1 MGLSC
6 VQQVFTEPQ
15 VSINVPADTGLYV
28 DFAFAGS
35 AQLYRLHNA
44 QDRLRDLV
52 VRVYAPTFTSAL
64 YCSEYIMD
72 VIHADVTVG
81 GTCIMCDLKFEDMPR
96 YLVPADRTWFK
107 DMVFEVRL
115 RRDIPL

>member
-1 MGLSC
+1 MSC
-6 VQQVFTEPQ
+6 ITEAYLEPQ
-15 VSINVPADTGLYV
+15 VAGYIEADKGLVV

-52 VRVYAPTFTSAL
+52 IRVYAPTFTSAL

-72 VIHADVTVG
+72 VINADVTIA
-81 GTCIMCDLKFEDMPR
+81 GTCIMCLLKFEDMPR
-96 YLVPADRTWFK
+96 YLNPAIGTWFK
-107 DMVFEVRL
+107 DLVFEVRL
-115 RRDIPL
+115 RRDIP